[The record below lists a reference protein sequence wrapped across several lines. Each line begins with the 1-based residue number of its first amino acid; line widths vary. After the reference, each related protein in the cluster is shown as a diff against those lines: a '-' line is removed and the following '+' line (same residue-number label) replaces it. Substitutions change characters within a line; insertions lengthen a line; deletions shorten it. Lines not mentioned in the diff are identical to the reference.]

1 MNVFL
6 LGFLLIFAGMVILMI
21 AAVLDGLPESL
32 GLIVFIGPIPI
43 ILGAGEYSFWAII
56 LAIILTIL
64 AIAFF
69 IILGKERIS
78 KTEKRASSARNLK

>member
-1 MNVFL
+1 MNIFL
-6 LGFLLIFAGMVILMI
+6 LGLLLILAGMVILML
-21 AAVLDGLPESL
+21 ATVLYGLPGSL

-43 ILGAGEYSFWAII
+43 VLGAGEYSFWAII

-78 KTEKRASSARNLK
+78 KTEKRDSSAQSLE